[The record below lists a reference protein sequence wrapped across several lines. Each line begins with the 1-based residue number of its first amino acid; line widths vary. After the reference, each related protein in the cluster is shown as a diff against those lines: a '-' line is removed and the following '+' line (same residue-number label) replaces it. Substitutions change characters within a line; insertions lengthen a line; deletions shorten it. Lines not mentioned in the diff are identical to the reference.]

1 MMLHAILPA
10 SVCKKE
16 QGMIRI
22 INGARRN
29 QFPSDIDAMHRLRKR
44 VFHDLLG
51 WEVQVQEA
59 WEIDE
64 YDRANPLY
72 VLSYDEKGKLRGSL
86 RLLPTLGPNMLD
98 DTFPILL
105 GDGPEIRSAAV
116 WESSRF
122 CIDPE
127 ISQDRASN
135 QVTIAAA
142 ELMCG
147 VGELGL
153 ASGLSHIVT
162 VTDVFL
168 ERMFKRMGCPGNRIG
183 EPKRI
188 GVVQAV
194 AVSWEVS
201 HELLDRMKAVAAIDG
216 SVLEEEMTLATARAA

>member
-1 MMLHAILPA
+1 MLPA
-10 SVCKKE
+10 PSQKQEKR
-16 QGMIRI
+16 MIRI
-22 INGARRN
+22 INGTRRN
-29 QFPSDIDAMHRLRKR
+29 QFPADIDAMHKLRKR

-51 WEVQVQEA
+51 WDVEVRDT
-59 WEIDE
+59 WEIDD

-72 VLSYDEKGKLRGSL
+72 VLSYGEEGRLRGSL

-98 DTFPILL
+98 DTFPVLL
-105 GDGPEIRSAAV
+105 GEGPEIRSAEI

-127 ISQDRASN
+127 ISQDRAGN

-168 ERMFKRMGCPGNRIG
+168 ERMFKRMGCPGLRIG

-201 HELLDRMKAVAAIDG
+201 ADLLERMKAVATIEG
-216 SVLEEEMTLATARAA
+216 SVLERPMTLTAARAA